1 MIKGYQIIDADGH
14 VVEPSDLWEK
24 HLSLEL
30 ADIAPQRKGAHHWF
44 YNGQKV
50 PPTMTDAL
58 QEEFKRREQ
67 KNYKS
72 ELEAEWSSKSQVEAM
87 DRMGLDVSYL
97 YPTKGL
103 QLWAFRNMNPAV
115 PAALVRIYND
125 WLFEFCSYDPKRLK
139 PVPGL
144 SLHDPKDAVTE
155 LKRVAALGARAIFV
169 RPNPIV
175 NDDANTG
182 RSGL

>member
-24 HLSLEL
+24 HLSPEL
-30 ADIAPQRKGAHHWF
+30 AAIAPQRKGAHHWF

-72 ELEAEWSSKSQVEAM
+72 ELEARWSSKSQVEAM

-115 PAALVRIYND
+115 AAALVRIYND

-144 SLHDPKDAVTE
+144 SLHDPKDAVSE
-155 LKRVAALGARAIFV
+155 LKRVAALGA
-169 RPNPIV
+169 
-175 NDDANTG
+175 G
-182 RSGL
+182 RSSCVPIRS